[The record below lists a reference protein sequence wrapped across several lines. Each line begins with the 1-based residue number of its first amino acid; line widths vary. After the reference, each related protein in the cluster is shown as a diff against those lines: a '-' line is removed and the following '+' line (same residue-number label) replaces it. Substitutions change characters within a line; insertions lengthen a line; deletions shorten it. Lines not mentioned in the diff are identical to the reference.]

1 MKLLWD
7 LYLTFFVMGAT
18 TFGGGYAMLPLLE
31 KVVSGKKKWATEEE
45 LGDYFAMGQCTP
57 GVISVNVATFIG
69 MKCAGVKG
77 ALVATLGLV
86 TPPVL
91 IISAIAGLF
100 QEISANE
107 SVESAFMG
115 LKIGVAV
122 LIGGSAA
129 GFVKKA
135 MVDTLSKNLCILVF
149 SIMVIGSLLEGGAWL
164 DLASSPM
171 VLVVTCGVIGLFFSP
186 NKKNEKGEVG

>member
-1 MKLLWD
+1 
-7 LYLTFFVMGAT
+7 
-18 TFGGGYAMLPLLE
+18 MLPLLQ
-31 KVVSGKKKWATEEE
+31 KVVAEKKGWATQEE

-77 ALVATLGLV
+77 ALMATFGLI

-91 IISAIAGLF
+91 IISAIASLF
-100 QEISANE
+100 QEISTSA

-129 GFVKKA
+129 GFVQKA
-135 MVDTLSKNLCILVF
+135 MVDTLSKNICIMVF
-149 SIMVIGSLLEGGAWL
+149 SLMVMGSLLDGGVVL
-164 DLASSPM
+164 DTLSSPI
-171 VLVVTCGVIGLFFSP
+171 VLVVVSGLIGLFFSP
-186 NKKNEKGEVG
+186 VTKSKKSEKKGGK